1 MVILAQWDIQVKW
14 VQKAH
19 LAQLV
24 HMVILVQWD
33 IQVRW
38 VQKAQLVHMVILAHK
53 EIEDIQDLKV

>member
-1 MVILAQWDIQVKW
+1 MVILAQWDIQARW
-14 VQKAH
+14 VQKARQ
-19 LAQLV
+19 ART
-24 HMVILVQWD
+24 VILVQWD